1 LIERKLY
8 NCEIP
13 GCNSK
18 VAIRSTIKT
27 GEHKG
32 KKACPGCKHRIEGV
46 STPRKR
52 LKSFNPKTKE
62 KRKAERAGLP
72 EFFEEA
78 VKALTKNPRC
88 ANCGRKINAGY
99 MPVMNI
105 AHILSKSLYKSVMAH
120 PKNFIPL
127 CAYKD
132 NPDGSSCHYDF
143 DNNILDRPK
152 MPCFKEAKERFD
164 DFKDEVVERGKEY
177 SVYIE
182 N

>member
-1 LIERKLY
+1 LIQRKLY
-8 NCEIP
+8 SCEIP
-13 GCNSK
+13 GCSSK

-27 GEHKG
+27 GEYKG
-32 KKACPGCKHRIEGV
+32 KKACPGCKHKIEGAK
-46 STPRKR
+46 SPKKR
-52 LKSFNPKTKE
+52 LKPFNQKTKD

-72 EFFEEA
+72 KFFKDSIKDL
-78 VKALTKNPRC
+78 VSNPIC
-88 ANCGRKINAGY
+88 ANCGRKINAEY

-105 AHILSKSLYKSVMAH
+105 AHILSKSIYKSVMAH
-120 PKNFIPL
+120 PKNFISL

-152 MPCFKEAKERFD
+152 MPCFKEAKERFYD
-164 DFKDEVVERGKEY
+164 LKDEVIERGKEY
-177 SVYIE
+177 STYIE